1 MLRIFFNP
9 FEYIF
14 LGFSLDSQGLPKD
27 LPGFSLVNPC
37 KSLQIQRKSK
47 EMYSNGLKDILK
59 II

>member
-14 LGFSLDSQGLPKD
+14 LGFYLDLQGLPKD
-27 LPGFSLVNPC
+27 LPGFSLANPC

-47 EMYSNGLKDILK
+47 EMYSNGLKNILK

>member
-27 LPGFSLVNPC
+27 LPGFSLANPC
-37 KSLQIQRKSK
+37 ESK
-47 EMYSNGLKDILK
+47 ENTRKCIQMD
-59 II
+59 

>member
-14 LGFSLDSQGLPKD
+14 LGFSLDLQGLPKD
-27 LPGFSLVNPC
+27 FPWFSLANPC
-37 KSLQIQRKSK
+37 ESK
-47 EMYSNGLKDILK
+47 ENPRKMYSNGLKNILK

>member
-27 LPGFSLVNPC
+27 FPGFSLVNPC
-37 KSLQIQRKSK
+37 T
-47 EMYSNGLKDILK
+47 ILK
-59 II
+59 LSSERCFRLLVNISIHHR

>member
-37 KSLQIQRKSK
+37 ESK
-47 EMYSNGLKDILK
+47 ENPRKCIQMD
-59 II
+59 

>member
-27 LPGFSLVNPC
+27 LPGFSLANPC
-37 KSLQIQRKSK
+37 ESK
-47 EMYSNGLKDILK
+47 ENPRKMYSNGLKNILK

>member
-14 LGFSLDSQGLPKD
+14 LGFSLDLQGLPKD

-37 KSLQIQRKSK
+37 ESK
-47 EMYSNGLKDILK
+47 ENPRKMYSNGFKNILK

>member
-27 LPGFSLVNPC
+27 LPGFSLANPKKIQGNVC
-37 KSLQIQRKSK
+37 KWIKK
-47 EMYSNGLKDILK
+47 YS
-59 II
+59 